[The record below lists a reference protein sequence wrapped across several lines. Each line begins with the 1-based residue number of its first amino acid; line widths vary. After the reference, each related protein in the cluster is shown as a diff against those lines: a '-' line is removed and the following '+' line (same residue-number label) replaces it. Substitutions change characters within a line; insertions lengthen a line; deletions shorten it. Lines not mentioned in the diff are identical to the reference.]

1 MDVVWS
7 TQLLKTSLP
16 KGNYNEGQKN
26 LKDEGGSEGWFLE
39 VSGNKLFPKGNFH
52 ITENLFLSLGDKA
65 VLNVLVIK

>member
-1 MDVVWS
+1 MDVVSS
-7 TQLLKTSLP
+7 TQLLKTSLR

-39 VSGNKLFPKGNFH
+39 VSGNKLFPKGIFH
-52 ITENLFLSLGDKA
+52 VTENLFLSLGDKA